1 MSTRGTLPDPLK
13 LRRHLDFATPAELD
27 EFLRFWGPHEKP
39 SNGRGDLVERLHR
52 LMSDEDVVYGKV
64 DLLSDKVRAVLL
76 RLLRKTHHVSDLQGL
91 FRGADG
97 LEMEYYEAEAALTAL
112 ARRGFVRVSRGQD
125 WLHYGRAAYAI
136 PLETALV
143 LRGLAGGDRRPLR
156 HVFSHK
162 TFRPGAGEAPA
173 NGAPSPLPASVG
185 AALDALPGA
194 LKAAMR
200 ETVVR
205 YGGILT
211 RHEFAERFGGGGMRW
226 ESAKLLQELGKRGL
240 GTVGHLDLRTKGIG
254 AEDDAIFV
262 FAEAVERHVAEL
274 RAEPLVHDS
283 VVTAHGDLLSDV
295 QAALDLVRDEGV
307 KVAKEG
313 AVYKTSRARVAERLQ
328 FPAQPLL
335 EREEVAD
342 RVLGLARALG
352 LAASNGDGQLA
363 VTGKAEAW
371 TARALLDRLD
381 EAKEL
386 LLRGTSETLRSYHLR
401 RIEPILTDL
410 LAEEGEWWP
419 GTSVA
424 LLARNRYLLAL
435 DAEDAPP
442 GRPPLAVRHGA
453 VTELGR
459 AVEDLLLKDLFSLGL
474 VDVAFRG
481 VEVAGVRMSRLG
493 RRLFLRVPESPA
505 EKTKPL
511 IVNPDFEMLVL
522 PEGDVDELLLRLDRV
537 AVRERTGE
545 VVHCRLDRARV
556 ERVAVDGTTADQI
569 VALLAK
575 YARAELPQNVVYT
588 IRSWCENVRSATL
601 EAGVLFVASDPAV
614 VQAVLAHA
622 VLRALVI
629 RVVDDRTV
637 FFREQALERAALQ
650 ELRALGVYMRG

>member
-1 MSTRGTLPDPLK
+1 MSTRGALPDPLK
-13 LRRHLDFATPAELD
+13 LRRHLDFATAAELD

-39 SNGRGDLVERLHR
+39 TNGRGDVVERLHR

-76 RLLRKTHHVSDLQGL
+76 RLLRKTNYVSDLQGL

-112 ARRGFVRVSRGQD
+112 SRRGFVRVSRGQD

-156 HVFSHK
+156 HVFSHA
-162 TFRPGAGEAPA
+162 TYRPAAGEPSA
-173 NGAPSPLPASVG
+173 NGSPPRLPASVG
-185 AALDALPGA
+185 AALDALPGS
-194 LKAAMR
+194 LR
-200 ETVVR
+200 EAVREAVVR

-211 RHEFAERFGGGGMRW
+211 RHEFAERFGGAGVRW
-226 ESAKLLQELGKRGL
+226 ESVKLLQELGKRGL
-240 GTVGHLDLRTKGIG
+240 GTVGHLDLRTRGIG

-262 FAEAVERHVAEL
+262 FAEAVERHVAER

-283 VVTAHGDLLSDV
+283 VVTAHGDLLSDI
-295 QAALDLVRDEGV
+295 AHALDLVREEGV
-307 KVAKEG
+307 RVAKEG

-328 FPAQPLL
+328 FPVQPMLD
-335 EREEVAD
+335 REEVAD

-363 VTGKAEAW
+363 VTGKAEEWA
-371 TARALLDRLD
+371 ARPLLDRLG
-381 EAKEL
+381 EAKDV
-386 LLRGTSETLRSYHLR
+386 LLRGGSETLRSYHLR
-401 RIEPILTDL
+401 RIEPLLVAL

-419 GTSVA
+419 GTSVG

-459 AVEDLLLKDLFSLGL
+459 AVEDLLVKDLFSLGL
-474 VDVAFRG
+474 VDVALRG
-481 VEVAGVRMSRLG
+481 TEVAGVRLSRLG
-493 RRLFLRVPESPA
+493 RRVLVGAPEIPA
-505 EKTKPL
+505 SRTKPL

-522 PEGDVDELLLRLDRV
+522 PEGDVDELLLRLDRI

-545 VVHCRLDRARV
+545 VVHCRLDRGRV
-556 ERVAVDGTTADQI
+556 ERAAVDGTTPDEI
-569 VALLAK
+569 VSMLTK
-575 YARAELPQNVVYT
+575 HARAELPQNVAYT
-588 IRSWCENVRSATL
+588 IRSWCENVRSAAL

-614 VQAVLAHA
+614 VQAVLAHPL
-622 VLRALVI
+622 LRGLVA
-629 RVVDDRTV
+629 RVVDDKTL
-637 FFREQALERAALQ
+637 FFREQVLERSAVQ
-650 ELRALGVYMRG
+650 ELRALGVHVR

>member
-1 MSTRGTLPDPLK
+1 VSTRGALPDPLK
-13 LRRHLDFATPAELD
+13 LRRHLDFATAAELD
-27 EFLRFWGPHEKP
+27 EFVRFWGPHEKP
-39 SNGRGDLVERLHR
+39 TNGRGDLVERLHR
-52 LMSDEDVVYGKV
+52 LMSDENVVYGKV
-64 DLLSDKVRAVLL
+64 DLLSEKVRAVLL
-76 RLLRKTHHVSDLQGL
+76 RLLRKTHYVSDLQGL

-136 PLETALV
+136 PQETALV

-156 HVFSHK
+156 QVFSHA
-162 TFRPGAGEAPA
+162 TYRPAAGDA
-173 NGAPSPLPASVG
+173 NGPPPPLPASVG

-194 LKAAMR
+194 LKEAVR
-200 ETVVR
+200 EAVVR

-211 RHEFAERFGGGGMRW
+211 RHEFAERLGEKGVRW
-226 ESAKLLQELGKRGL
+226 ESVRFLQELGKRGL

-254 AEDDAIFV
+254 ADDDAIFV
-262 FAEAVERHVAEL
+262 FAEAVERHVAER
-274 RAEPLVHDS
+274 RAEPLIHDS

-295 QAALDLVRDEGV
+295 RAALDLVREEGV

-328 FPAQPLL
+328 FPVQPLL
-335 EREEVAD
+335 DREEVAD
-342 RVLGLARALG
+342 RVLALARALG

-363 VTGKAEAW
+363 VTGRAEEWALRPLLERIEE
-371 TARALLDRLD
+371 ARD
-381 EAKEL
+381 L
-386 LLRGTSETLRSYHLR
+386 LLRGGSETLRSYHLR
-401 RIEPILTDL
+401 RIEPLLTSL
-410 LAEEGEWWP
+410 LAEDGEWWP

-435 DAEDAPP
+435 DAEEAPP

-453 VTELGR
+453 ATELGR

-474 VDVAFRG
+474 VDIALRG
-481 VEVAGVRMSRLG
+481 VEVAGVRLSRLG
-493 RRLFLRVPESPA
+493 RRLLLREPEVPA
-505 EKTKPL
+505 ARTKPL

-522 PEGDVDELLLRLDRV
+522 PEGDVDDLLLRLDRI

-556 ERVAVDGTTADQI
+556 ERAAVDGTTPDEI
-569 VALLAK
+569 VALLTK

-588 IRSWCENVRSATL
+588 IRSWCENVRSASL

-614 VQAVLAHA
+614 VQAVLAHPL
-622 VLRALVI
+622 LRGFVA
-629 RVVDDRTV
+629 RVVDDKTL
-637 FFREQALERAALQ
+637 FFREQVLERAAVQ
-650 ELRALGVYMRG
+650 ELRALGVHVRG